1 MIVCIFNINKFYF
14 LRSEM
19 SLYYC
24 PFCSSRYQ
32 FHKTRCDGVL
42 ICGLCGDPL
51 IKKPLL
57 NSRRI
62 IGLVAVSS
70 FLAPLIIMIIFV
82 IKDFPKEKLPDNS
95 ESLVLLNI
103 DKSWEI

>member
-1 MIVCIFNINKFYF
+1 
-14 LRSEM
+14 M
-19 SLYYC
+19 SRYYC

-32 FHKTRCDGVL
+32 FYKTNSDRVL

-62 IGLVAVSS
+62 IGVLSASA
-70 FLAPLIIMIIFV
+70 FLAPLLIMIIFV
-82 IKDFPKEKLPDNS
+82 IKEITKEKLPNNS
-95 ESLVLLNI
+95 ESLVQLTI
-103 DKSWEI
+103 DKS

>member
-1 MIVCIFNINKFYF
+1 
-14 LRSEM
+14 M
-19 SLYYC
+19 SKYYC

-32 FHKTRCDGVL
+32 FNKARSDGVL

-62 IGLVAVSS
+62 IGVLAASA
-70 FLAPLIIMIIFV
+70 FLAPLLIMIFFI
-82 IKDFPKEKLPDNS
+82 IDDFTKEKLPNNS
-95 ESLVLLNI
+95 ESLVLLTI
-103 DKSWEI
+103 DKSWKI

>member
-1 MIVCIFNINKFYF
+1 
-14 LRSEM
+14 M
-19 SLYYC
+19 SRFYC

-32 FHKTRCDGVL
+32 FHKTRSDGVL

-62 IGLVAVSS
+62 FGVVAASA
-70 FLAPLIIMIIFV
+70 FLAPLLIMIVFV
-82 IKDFPKEKLPDNS
+82 IKDFTKERLPKNS
-95 ESLVLLNI
+95 EALVLLTI
-103 DKSWEI
+103 DE

>member
-1 MIVCIFNINKFYF
+1 
-14 LRSEM
+14 M
-19 SLYYC
+19 SRYYC

-32 FHKTRCDGVL
+32 FHQTRSDGVL

-62 IGLVAVSS
+62 IAVVAASA
-70 FLAPLIIMIIFV
+70 FLAPLLITIIFV
-82 IKDFPKEKLPDNS
+82 IKDLTKEKPPNNF

-103 DKSWEI
+103 DKSWKI